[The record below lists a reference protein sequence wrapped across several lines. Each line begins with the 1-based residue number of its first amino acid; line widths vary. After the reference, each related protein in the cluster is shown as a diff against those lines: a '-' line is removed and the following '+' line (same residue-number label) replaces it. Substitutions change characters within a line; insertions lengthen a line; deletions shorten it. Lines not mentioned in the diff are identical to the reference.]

1 MPNSQQTLRQ
11 RKRLQAK
18 VTGVTNNLD
27 AFEWVAK
34 NEDRINIVVEGDS
47 WFAYP
52 KEWLIFGPNSN
63 VIDNIFTRLTGK
75 GLVNTLC
82 IAANGHTAKEMLS
95 GKQLQSLT
103 QLLKKRGALIELFLF
118 SAGGNDVVGKKDLP
132 PLLNQYSEGFSAADC
147 LKTDKF
153 AAKLDDISSRYEKL
167 ISLRD
172 NHAPNMNI
180 ICHTYDILKPSEVGA
195 EFLWGVEVMKPWIYP
210 HLVNKNIP
218 EHLHIAIVKLLLE
231 GFKERV
237 EALQNQ
243 TQGFFVV
250 DTHGTLE
257 PGKKADW
264 INELHPTA
272 SGFKKIARKIY
283 SKMKELHPQLPGFG

>member
-63 VIDNIFTRLTGK
+63 VIDNIFARLTGK

-103 QLLKKRGALIELFLF
+103 QLLKKRGALIEL
-118 SAGGNDVVGKKDLP
+118 S
-132 PLLNQYSEGFSAADC
+132 
-147 LKTDKF
+147 
-153 AAKLDDISSRYEKL
+153 
-167 ISLRD
+167 
-172 NHAPNMNI
+172 M
-180 ICHTYDILKPSEVGA
+180 
-195 EFLWGVEVMKPWIYP
+195 
-210 HLVNKNIP
+210 
-218 EHLHIAIVKLLLE
+218 
-231 GFKERV
+231 
-237 EALQNQ
+237 
-243 TQGFFVV
+243 
-250 DTHGTLE
+250 
-257 PGKKADW
+257 
-264 INELHPTA
+264 
-272 SGFKKIARKIY
+272 
-283 SKMKELHPQLPGFG
+283 